1 MISFIVA
8 SMLATSQ
15 KNSHLQALELV
26 DRAMQILGGRS
37 KLESIRQVS
46 LTFTEHS
53 FLVEQSERPSGP
65 FIHVYARGT
74 KTLDFDTLTESAE
87 MTTSGLVYGP
97 SELKRNYKIEKGNAR
112 AATPFENYMSYRRLA
127 LGPERALLLA
137 SQASDL
143 TLSKEITF
151 NGILHSVVQFK
162 WGEIQVLLFLKK
174 STASPSGIET
184 TATLPYPWSIWGDV
198 PMTTRWGSWQ
208 ALEKGVMIPSQF
220 TTEVNGY
227 PINDLTA
234 LTTKVTFGPG
244 KTTNAVPLPPVKE
257 DAKPILARY
266 KPVKVVDGITQYQGP
281 FNTFV
286 VEQPDG
292 LVVIE
297 PVMTPA
303 FASLFLDQLVKE
315 HPGKRVKAVVAS
327 DDAWPHFGGIRT
339 FVARGA
345 ELVILD
351 LNRPLVQKICDS
363 NHRTIPDELALKP
376 AKAKYRLVS
385 KSTTIGSGANQI
397 VLYPIAGQGSERMMM
412 AYFPSHRLLYGSD
425 LLQKV
430 GDGFFFPSYP
440 KELAEAVAR
449 EKLNV
454 DTVFAEHLGPTP
466 WKTVTDFVNKTISG
480 S

>member
-1 MISFIVA
+1 
-8 SMLATSQ
+8 
-15 KNSHLQALELV
+15 
-26 DRAMQILGGRS
+26 
-37 KLESIRQVS
+37 
-46 LTFTEHS
+46 
-53 FLVEQSERPSGP
+53 
-65 FIHVYARGT
+65 
-74 KTLDFDTLTESAE
+74 
-87 MTTSGLVYGP
+87 VYGP
-97 SELKRNYKIEKGNAR
+97 SELKRSYKIERGLSR
-112 AATPFENYMSYRRLA
+112 AAVPFENYMSYRRLA

-137 SQASDL
+137 SQAPDL
-143 TLSKEITF
+143 SIGKEIVF
-151 NGILHSVVQFK
+151 NGIPHNVVHFK
-162 WGEIQVLLFLKK
+162 WGETHVRLFLKK

-198 PMTTRWGSWQ
+198 AMTTRWGSWQ
-208 ALEKGVMIPSQF
+208 ALEKGIMVPSQF

-227 PINDLTA
+227 PVNDLTI
-234 LTTKVTFGPG
+234 LTAKLTLGPG
-244 KTTNAVPLPPVKE
+244 KPTVAMPLPTASE
-257 DAKPILARY
+257 DAKSIMARY
-266 KPVKVVDGITQYQGP
+266 KPVKVVEGITQYQGP

-286 VEQPDG
+286 VDQADG

-297 PVMTPA
+297 PVMISA
-303 FASLFLDQLVKE
+303 FASLFLDQLAKDYP
-315 HPGKRVKAVVAS
+315 HKRVKAVVAS

-345 ELVILD
+345 QLVILD
-351 LNRPLVQKICDS
+351 LNRPIVQKVCES

-376 AKAKYRLVS
+376 TKPKYKLVS
-385 KSTTIGSGANQI
+385 KFTTIGSGPNQM

-440 KELAEAVAR
+440 KELSEAVAR

-454 DTVFAEHLGPTP
+454 ETVFAEHLGPTP
-466 WKTVTDFVNKTISG
+466 WKTVNDFVAKTITG